1 MANTTKN
8 QAAPEVQETV
18 NKNEAFIL
26 KYKNA
31 IIGCAVAAVVII
43 LGAIFWH
50 SHATSNQAKA
60 NTMMSQAEDIF
71 GQALQYGD
79 SLMFSRALNGDSTG
93 VAGFLSVIDEY
104 GSTDA
109 GNVAKLYAGL
119 CYAHMGQWQQAAD
132 YLNKFSDTG
141 DQMIAPAAI
150 GALGDAYAHLDQLDK
165 AVDQY
170 KKAASKASNATLSPM
185 YLVKA
190 GEILESQGKK
200 AEALKLYQQV
210 KDQYVQSAAYQT
222 IDEYIQRVTE

>member
-1 MANTTKN
+1 MANTTTPKT
-8 QAAPEVQETV
+8 APETKEPV
-18 NKNEAFIL
+18 NQNEAFIL

-31 IIGCAVAAVVII
+31 IIGCTIAAVGII
-43 LGAIFWH
+43 CGLIFWN
-50 SHATSNQAKA
+50 SHAKSSQEKA
-60 NTMMSQAEDIF
+60 NTQMAMAEDLF
-71 GQALQYGD
+71 GMALQLGD
-79 SLMFSRALNGDSTG
+79 SAAFARALNGDTAN
-93 VAGFLSVIDEY
+93 VAGFLNIIDDF
-104 GSTDA
+104 GSTAA

-119 CYAHMGQWQQAAD
+119 CYAHMGEWQKAAD

-141 DQMIAPAAI
+141 DQMISPAAI
-150 GALGDAYAHLDQLDK
+150 GALGDVYAHMDQLDK

-170 KKAASKASNATLSPM
+170 KKAASKADNNTLTPM

-222 IDEYIQRVTE
+222 IDEYIERVKE